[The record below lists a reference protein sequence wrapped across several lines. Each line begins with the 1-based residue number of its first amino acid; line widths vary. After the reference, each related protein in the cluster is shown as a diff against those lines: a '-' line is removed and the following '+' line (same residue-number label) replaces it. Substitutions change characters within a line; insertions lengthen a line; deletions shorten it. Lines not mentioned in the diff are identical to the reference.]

1 MSICEG
7 ISKNNYVCKDGD
19 DKYTVN
25 VFQNINPANIKI
37 NEARTE
43 IALTPTTN
51 NHYFLADE
59 TAHCS
64 EKWQHWFCIPYYH
77 HRNGI
82 DKNPDTDMMSVG
94 KCYTY
99 CKEGYAPSLNK
110 IDKCSIVG
118 EGGSGSSELLFNPLA
133 IIAMFG
139 TNMYHKTTDPV
150 IPSYTNIRDTIG
162 IRGSYLNDLY
172 RVNNSDRFITLEE
185 QKRVLGGDKIV
196 NVASYERQQKI
207 ILSIIRRFV
216 TKGLD
221 GDGMGMSREIIHIKE
236 DIKKSVDFFIQK
248 YVKDIKYTKNKQV
261 KLLQKIK
268 EYRFD
273 TGILAGV
280 FGKDANNK
288 DRLKNAITYANLIM
302 NLVCKDGSANTDK
315 HIRQL
320 FKFNNIFLSGNDEAN
335 LIKIVKT
342 AFYNCFTVNYDI
354 FETYLKTIIGTDGDT
369 VFYNDK
375 EADKEYKYSDGATAT
390 ATPFLYKCEI
400 AESDLEIVSTE
411 SKYNIP
417 YYNNIT
423 FYDHQILSEY
433 SDNEKSFIYILTIFG
448 IFLGFVAGGCLLY
461 AIAIYAKYP
470 KGILLVNMINYVNY
484 CSLFYS
490 LVTVTII
497 HFFSYLYYYLL
508 CRYSASNYTIISLFF
523 KIINIIIIVSLVSYV
538 INTVLNLLNINYC
551 MLSNENGGGD
561 CDNTQYVYWYMVQ
574 LYLIAIYAYSMY
586 LMRYGRLDIEYDIL
600 VNPDATPEYSKQ
612 YIHLLLLE
620 KYLTNIKAMF
630 DVYSGTELSAAKSAN
645 DVLKAKKQ
653 KEAAEAD
660 AVEAD
665 AVEAAEGVMS
675 PGLSAAIPNGIPD
688 ITDISNITALASNP
702 FALAQGALGDPLA
715 QAQALSQGFSDP
727 VTLFKGKASQAF
739 GNQVNPF
746 KANGMAKGALGK
758 FL

>member
-7 ISKNNYVCKDGD
+7 LSKNNYVCKDD
-19 DKYTVN
+19 ANKYTVN
-25 VFQNINPANIKI
+25 TTSILPTDNITI

-43 IALTPTTN
+43 IALTSKSD
-51 NHYFLADE
+51 NHYFLAEE

-77 HRNGI
+77 HRNRI
-82 DKNPDTDMMSVG
+82 NKNPDTDMMSVG

-118 EGGSGSSELLFNPLA
+118 EDGSGGSDLLFNPLA

-139 TNMYHKTTDPV
+139 TNLYHKTTDPV

-172 RVNNSDRFITLEE
+172 RVNNSDDFITIE
-185 QKRVLGGDKIV
+185 QQRRVLGTEVIATTNYGK
-196 NVASYERQQKI
+196 QQKI
-207 ILSIIRRFV
+207 ILSILRRFV
-216 TKGLD
+216 SKGLD
-221 GDGMGMSREIIHIKE
+221 GDATQMSRGILYIKE
-236 DIKKSVDFFIQK
+236 DIKKATDIFIQK

-280 FGKDANNK
+280 FGKDTNKK

-302 NLVCKDGSANTDK
+302 NIVCKDGSANTDK

-320 FKFNNIFLSGNDEAN
+320 FKFNNIVLTGNDEAN

-375 EADKEYKYSDGATAT
+375 DKEYTYGDAATAS
-390 ATPFLYKCEI
+390 PLFLYKCEI
-400 AESDLEIVSTE
+400 AEGDLEIVSTE

-433 SDNEKSFIYILTIFG
+433 SDNEKTFLYILTIFG

-461 AIAIYAKYP
+461 AIVIYAKFP
-470 KGILLVNMINYVNY
+470 KGILLANMINYVNY

-490 LVTVTII
+490 LITITI
-497 HFFSYLYYYLL
+497 LNFFSYVYYYLL
-508 CRYSASNYTIISLFF
+508 CRYSASNYTVISLFF
-523 KIINIIIIVSLVSYV
+523 KIINIVIIVSLFSYMV
-538 INTVLNLLNINYC
+538 NTVLNLLNINYC

-561 CDNTQYVYWYMVQ
+561 CDNVQYVYWYMVQ

-620 KYLTNIKAMF
+620 KYLKNIKAMF
-630 DVYSGTELSAAKSAN
+630 DVYSTEELDSAKTATE
-645 DVLKAKKQ
+645 KAA
-653 KEAAEAD
+653 KEAANAAKTAE
-660 AVEAD
+660 
-665 AVEAAEGVMS
+665 EAANAANADSLGFA
-675 PGLSAAIPNGIPD
+675 SAAISSGILPNPANLLQGQMGSI
-688 ITDISNITALASNP
+688 NP
-702 FALAQGALGDPLA
+702 FA
-715 QAQALSQGFSDP
+715 QAQAAQALANP
-727 VTLFKGKASQAF
+727 AKLFT
-739 GNQVNPF
+739 
-746 KANGMAKGALGK
+746 
-758 FL
+758 